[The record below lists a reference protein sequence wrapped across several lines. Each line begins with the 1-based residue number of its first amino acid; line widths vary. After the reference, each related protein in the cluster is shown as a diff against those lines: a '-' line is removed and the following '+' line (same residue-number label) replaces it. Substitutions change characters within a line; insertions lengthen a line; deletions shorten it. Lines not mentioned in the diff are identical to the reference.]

1 MTATISFSGNGFD
14 FDINMYGFTPGE
26 LVTIVFTN
34 VNNSNDMYSIDTYVG
49 YNPVHVLQQHF
60 PAEAEGNYHVTAVGS
75 TGTKAENTLT
85 IGYPTV
91 QGILPNTE
99 VPLENIT
106 NQGGE
111 TVPIFGQL
119 ENIGGAAIP
128 AAIPT
133 QTSQNN
139 SIPLVLAGGA
149 LLGGLLLISGGKKKV
164 FA

>member
-1 MTATISFSGNGFD
+1 MATISFSGSGFD
-14 FDINMYGFTPGE
+14 FDINLYGFTPGE

-34 VNNSNDMYSIDTYVG
+34 VNNSNDMYSIDTYTG
-49 YNPVHVLQQHF
+49 YNPIHVLQQHF

-75 TGTKAENTLT
+75 SGTKAENNIT
-85 IGYPTV
+85 IGNPTIT
-91 QGILPNTE
+91 GIAGND
-99 VPLENIT
+99 VSLENIT
-106 NQGGE
+106 NSEGS
-111 TVPIFGQL
+111 TPLFGVI
-119 ENIGGAAIP
+119 ENIGGAAVP

-149 LLGGLLLISGGKKKV
+149 LLGGLLLMSNSKRKV